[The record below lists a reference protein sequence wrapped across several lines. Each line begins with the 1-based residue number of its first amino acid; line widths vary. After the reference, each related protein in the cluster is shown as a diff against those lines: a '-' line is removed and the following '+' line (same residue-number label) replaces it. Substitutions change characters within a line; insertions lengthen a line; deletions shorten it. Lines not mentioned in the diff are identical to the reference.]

1 MMELK
6 SIGNQGVR
14 ELNYRTEN
22 ADAVPAETRAGP
34 TGPQFTIRSIMIITI
49 IMAIGSAGIG
59 QLWRAAN
66 GHLED
71 IGLFVIVTSMAPLGL
86 MIAIN
91 WFLRLFR
98 MH

>member
-1 MMELK
+1 MKSQLEETDEVPLK
-6 SIGNQGVR
+6 
-14 ELNYRTEN
+14 
-22 ADAVPAETRAGP
+22 TRKG
-34 TGPQFTIRSIMIITI
+34 TLDPQFTIRSIMIITI

-71 IGLFVIVTSMAPLGL
+71 IGLFLIVTSMAPLGL
-86 MIAIN
+86 MIAIY

-98 MH
+98 ML